1 MKKMTDKAIPW
12 TTWYSAIKNTKQG
25 KAYKNKSHTA
35 DNIFC
40 QTKYSSFI
48 SHTKCHTPHEYLD
61 MDTVQCAKV
70 ACPMIFCMSRQIDLR
85 RDSSHWKSISL
96 MVDRFIEVHRFEIRQ
111 NSFLPLWLFGG
122 IFVQKA
128 KYCDK
133 FQKPMSK
140 KSKKIKRLL
149 SC

>member
-1 MKKMTDKAIPW
+1 MQILYKKMTNYKPIPW
-12 TTWYSAIKNTKQG
+12 ASWYSAIKNTKCG

-61 MDTVQCAKV
+61 TVQCAKE

-96 MVDRFIEVHRFEIRQ
+96 MVDRFIEVHRFGIR
-111 NSFLPLWLFGG
+111 
-122 IFVQKA
+122 
-128 KYCDK
+128 
-133 FQKPMSK
+133 
-140 KSKKIKRLL
+140 
-149 SC
+149 

>member
-12 TTWYSAIKNTKQG
+12 TTWYSAIKNIKYG

-61 MDTVQCAKV
+61 TVQCAKE
-70 ACPMIFCMSRQIDLR
+70 ACLMIFCMSRQIDLR

-96 MVDRFIEVHRFEIRQ
+96 MVDRFIEVWNQIEFFPSHMAVLGKFCPKSIET
-111 NSFLPLWLFGG
+111 
-122 IFVQKA
+122 
-128 KYCDK
+128 KYK
-133 FQKPMSK
+133 FQ
-140 KSKKIKRLL
+140 
-149 SC
+149 